1 MAFVIALAGGVSL
14 AALAGAR
21 RTDSAIGRFVT
32 YFGPAQGQIEAPS
45 SDFVAISRLPEVAAT
60 EAGAFMLLEPLD
72 REARVDHSYEVSTVA
87 VLDHLDFSRPLV
99 VAGRLPRANQM
110 NEVVVNPS
118 ACATRPGVASS
129 ELMGHSRVSTAERG
143 FQSRWVIRTRR
154 KDILAP
160 RPGARESYGSWLGMP
175 WANAMR
181 RPLASRSSSREHR
194 TSSKTAFIGTDPAM
208 LLELECG

>member
-72 REARVDHSYEVSTVA
+72 RKARVDHSYEVSTVA

-118 ACATRPGVASS
+118 AAIDEHLHVGSTVHLRAFNQSSAQRVLEGLDQTPTGQKVSVRVVGVVRTPSDLSVAPAAPGVVFEGQDEMLFTPAFYQ
-129 ELMGHSRVSTAERG
+129 H
-143 FQSRWVIRTRR
+143 
-154 KDILAP
+154 
-160 RPGARESYGSWLGMP
+160 YGD
-175 WANAMR
+175 R
-181 RPLASRSSSREHR
+181 DR
-194 TSSKTAFIGTDPAM
+194 
-208 LLELECG
+208 